1 MSRADFDA
9 GAEPRE
15 DFLKHLEKDAAKY
28 QAIGSREQVMLS
40 FTTDPYHPGDTSL
53 TRETLEVLKHYGLGF
68 CTLTKGGSRAL
79 RDIDLFRPER
89 DAFASTLTTLD
100 EAESLRWEKKA
111 AVPTDRMATI
121 AAFHD
126 AGIFTWVSLEPVFN
140 TEATIEI
147 IRQTHKY
154 VDLFKIG
161 RINYSKLTKILNWRR
176 FTERVL
182 DVLKETGAGYFIKK
196 DLQPYLPAG
205 FPNEQFRLQAKAATC

>member
-1 MSRADFDA
+1 M
-9 GAEPRE
+9 
-15 DFLKHLEKDAAKY
+15 
-28 QAIGSREQVMLS
+28 
-40 FTTDPYHPGDTSL
+40 
-53 TRETLEVLKHYGLGF
+53 HYGLGF

-111 AVPTDRMATI
+111 TVPTDRMATI

-176 FTERVL
+176 FTEQVL